1 MITPPNPQQ
10 GSGSDLLGAVT
21 QRLMSVSTWMRRY
34 YDARFE
40 ELGLT
45 AATARA
51 LLQLDVDTAVA
62 TRDLAYRLSCDPSNV
77 TSLVD
82 RLEQAGF
89 VQRRVDPADRRV
101 KTLVITDEGR
111 SMRERMTTLMQ
122 TDMPALQALGA
133 ADLGTL
139 LDLLDQAWAACEE
152 HSDSAMRPAPARGKP
167 GSPTIRPPRHSE
179 GRDR

>member
-1 MITPPNPQQ
+1 M
-10 GSGSDLLGAVT
+10 A
-21 QRLMSVSTWMRRY
+21 VSTWMRRY

-51 LLQLDVDTAVA
+51 LLQLDPDNAVA

-82 RLEQAGF
+82 RLEHAGF
-89 VQRRVDPADRRV
+89 VERRVDPADRRV
-101 KTLVITDEGR
+101 KTLVITEEGR
-111 SMRERMTTLMQ
+111 AMRGRMTTLMQ
-122 TDMPALQALGA
+122 TDMPALQALQVT
-133 ADLGTL
+133 DLGTL

-152 HSDSAMRPAPARGKP
+152 YSDSAMRPAPPRGRP
-167 GSPTIRPPRHSE
+167 GATRTTN
-179 GRDR
+179 